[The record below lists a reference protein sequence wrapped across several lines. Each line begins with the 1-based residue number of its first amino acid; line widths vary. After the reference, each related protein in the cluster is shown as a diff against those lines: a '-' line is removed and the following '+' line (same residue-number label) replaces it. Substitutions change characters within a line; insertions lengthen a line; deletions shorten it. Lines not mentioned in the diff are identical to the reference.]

1 MLDILRNLVGSA
13 PAGLEF
19 LEYIFSFV
27 LVMFGIFVVAY
38 IAHLP
43 FEFVSNLFH
52 NKKR

>member
-1 MLDILRNLVGSA
+1 MLDILRQLVGSA

-27 LVMFGIFVVAY
+27 LVMFGLFIVAY

-52 NKKR
+52 KRNR